1 MPDILA
7 IGLTGQS
14 LTDLERKLLSEDA
27 PFAVVIFGRNIGEAG
42 EFRELVR
49 EIKAVAARPPLMMID
64 QEGGRVDRLRH
75 LIPGLPSV
83 EAFGEGERPR
93 EMSAWLG
100 RVIGIALRYF
110 DIEVDLAPVVDIR
123 GDASP
128 KGLERRMFGSD
139 AETVTDLAGAFLRG
153 LHASGTAS
161 CLKHFPGIGT
171 GSADPHYGATVID
184 VPLETL
190 LARDLAPYAALG
202 NEAAAIMVG
211 HGTYPRI
218 DESGVP
224 ATLSRRLTNGL
235 LRDQLGFDGIAIS
248 DDMEMHAVSDLGTY
262 ESISERAL
270 MAGNDV
276 IMFCS
281 HIERVRDLQ
290 RFLASRVK
298 EDSAVRAELERAV
311 ARCEAFRTHC
321 ERLRAAAPPPA
332 SSFDEVIDE
341 AVRFIEEFQR
351 TRPAHEVVVPEV
363 ERREGPRMPG
373 KGRTG
378 REEWT

>member
-14 LTDLERKLLSEDA
+14 LTDLERKLLAEDA
-27 PFAVVIFGRNIGEAG
+27 PHAVVIFGRNIGEA
-42 EFRELVR
+42 EELRELVR

-64 QEGGRVDRLRH
+64 QEGGRVDRLRR

-93 EMSAWLG
+93 EMSAGLG

-110 DIEVDLAPVVDIR
+110 DIEADLAPVVDIR

-139 AETVTDLAGAFLRG
+139 AETVIDLGGAFMRG

-161 CLKHFPGIGT
+161 CLKHFPGIGI

-218 DESGVP
+218 DDSGVP

-235 LRDQLGFDGIAIS
+235 LRDDLRFNGIAIS
-248 DDMEMHAVSDLGTY
+248 DDMEMHAVSDLGSY

-290 RFLASRVK
+290 RYLASRVK
-298 EDSAVRAELERAV
+298 EDSAVRAEFERAV
-311 ARCEAFRTHC
+311 ARGEAFRAHC
-321 ERLRAAAPPPA
+321 DRLRAAAAPA
-332 SSFDEVIDE
+332 VSFDEVVDE
-341 AVRFIEEFQR
+341 AARFLEEFQR
-351 TRPAHEVVVPEV
+351 TRPEREVVVPEV
-363 ERREGPRMPG
+363 ERREGSRTPG